1 MAWEDFVLQFTDLSI
16 NHLINTSLFSFSKTW
31 REVSIEGRWARPD
44 RAGGCLNHPA
54 TFLSNPQY
62 CFTIPG
68 KEEEEVVLQLSQREE
83 QDLTRVERE
92 KLVIGFHLVAVEAN
106 REYRLH
112 QRVQE
117 ADSGTS
123 DYIRYAPIF
132 TLATLSPAL
141 QVPACLP
148 PPLPASRPL
157 HHPPHNL
164 LARPGGQLPPPPLL
178 FRSLLDLPPAP
189 PLPSHAL
196 PALLWPCLPPLPR
209 HPGHHRRGR
218 GAGKTGP
225 YWKYVIPG
233 HQVQLCFPVFTMA
246 FACKA
251 KPWSSSHPT
260 H

>member
-44 RAGGCLNHPA
+44 KAGGCLNHPA

-92 KLVIGFHLVAVEAN
+92 KLVIGFHVVAVEAN

-123 DYIRYAPIF
+123 DYIRYTPIF
-132 TLATLSPAL
+132 TLSPLFCPQGPGMSSSAAPCPPAATSSSPPPSPLARRAASSSASSPPESPQSPPCSSTPLPHHASSPVALSPS
-141 QVPACLP
+141 
-148 PPLPASRPL
+148 PPLSPGSPLQGLWGWRNRTLLEVCHPRPITYFKFSSISC
-157 HHPPHNL
+157 
-164 LARPGGQLPPPPLL
+164 L
-178 FRSLLDLPPAP
+178 FL
-189 PLPSHAL
+189 
-196 PALLWPCLPPLPR
+196 
-209 HPGHHRRGR
+209 
-218 GAGKTGP
+218 TE
-225 YWKYVIPG
+225 
-233 HQVQLCFPVFTMA
+233 
-246 FACKA
+246 
-251 KPWSSSHPT
+251 
-260 H
+260 